1 MWFLSFCRQWDWG
14 NQDSFPG
21 NVGTVLGGGGSEG
34 WYRVRW
40 DNGATNSYQYRPNH
54 QDIIRYQ
61 DPLSDSLAA
70 LFPELEDAHYVNEA
84 GNEVVKVLPHEHMKL
99 DSTEIVRQAI
109 FPFAI
114 TTLATAWPVA
124 TRLPQGPDMILQALL
139 ALSAGSKER
148 VDALMAQENLP
159 LLTAGEMPSGLLL
172 LANAI
177 KYGGEST
184 LSHLESSGA
193 LDLALR
199 SLMTSDNQS
208 VIPASLSLA
217 APLVQRGQGK
227 RALSS
232 LGEKDL
238 ERLLRVLEGVLEGND
253 QHLHV
258 ATFVLLEVIGSL
270 PVPTSLRNSHLPR
283 LRGVFRS
290 YSRAQQESYSV
301 VQAAFNCLEAW
312 LQSEPIVLA
321 ELAVETAVLLED
333 FSRIN
338 HVVTTAKDPEVASRL
353 LAVLTSAI
361 EDRVDLARDKAIR
374 LLLKAETLKRLVPVL
389 IADPRPAGVKAQKL
403 ARFATAIL
411 NKNTAEVVGPV
422 VGPSMVKA
430 LLLGLASTELQEDEA
445 TVSSILSVLRA
456 RLFAKDGGK
465 KMLAPVWASQE
476 VLSTFEGS
484 PGVLRLFVGLIRQY
498 RQSDIKLLETLLDVL
513 GDVVSEVGGLDDILL
528 RSAFQIIHPTLE
540 MDDDGDETK
549 EDNSKTLQL
558 VIRLLD
564 VVDASRKA
572 NDRLAG
578 VFEIVVACFVKH
590 VEDPALVKK
599 TLKLML
605 DLVNEPRK
613 CIGGRA

>member
-1 MWFLSFCRQWDWG
+1 MFSPHQQWDWG

-70 LFPELEDAHYVNEA
+70 LFPELDDSHYVNDATEETA
-84 GNEVVKVLPHEHMKL
+84 QVLPRDHLKL
-99 DSTEIVRQAI
+99 DQSETLRQAI
-109 FPFAI
+109 FPFALN
-114 TTLATAWPVA
+114 TLATAWPVA
-124 TRLPQGPDMILQALL
+124 NRLPQGADMVLQALL
-139 ALSAGSKER
+139 TLSAGSTDR
-148 VDALMAQENLP
+148 VNAVMAQENLS
-159 LLTAGEMPSGLLL
+159 LLNQGDLPSGLLL
-172 LANAI
+172 LANAT
-177 KYGGEST
+177 KYGGEAT
-184 LSHLESSGA
+184 LSQLEFSGA

-199 SLMTSDNQS
+199 VLTTSDNQTT
-208 VIPASLSLA
+208 IAAGLSLA
-217 APLVQRGQGK
+217 ASLIQRGQGK
-227 RALSS
+227 RTLSS
-232 LGEKDL
+232 LSEKEL
-238 ERLLRVLEGVLEGND
+238 EHLLKVLEGVLEGND

-258 ATFVLLEVIGSL
+258 ATFVLLEVIGGL
-270 PVPTSLRNSHLPR
+270 PVPTTLRNSHLPR

-389 IADPRPAGVKAQKL
+389 IADPRPAGVKAKKL

-411 NKNTAEVVGPV
+411 SKNTAEVVGPV

-430 LLLGLASTELQEDEA
+430 LLLGLASTELQDDEP
-445 TVSSILSVLRA
+445 TVASILSVLRA
-456 RLFAKDGGK
+456 RILAKDGGK
-465 KMLAPVWASQE
+465 KMLAPVWASNE

-498 RQSDIKLLETLLDVL
+498 RQSDIKILETLLDVL
-513 GDVVSEVGGLDDILL
+513 GDVVSEVGGLDDSLL

-540 MDDDGDETK
+540 TDDDGEEGKET
-549 EDNSKTLQL
+549 SAKTLQL
-558 VIRLLD
+558 VLRLLD

-578 VFEIVVACFVKH
+578 VFELVVACFVKH

-599 TLKLML
+599 TSKLML

-613 CIGGRA
+613 SKDS